1 MSIFIGVDPGKT
13 GGIAWMR
20 DDFSR
25 PEHVKFDGLTELDVH
40 NVVQSLVADADCEGV
55 SVYAVIESV
64 SATPQMGVTSA
75 FSFGRNFGF
84 WLGVLAGCAVPYSLV
99 RPQKWQ
105 KAMGC
110 MTKGDKNVSKAAA
123 QRLYPNEKIT
133 HATADA
139 LLLATY
145 CRRHYAELF

>member
-1 MSIFIGVDPGKT
+1 MIFIGIDPGKT
-13 GGIAWMR
+13 GGIAWVH
-20 DDFSR
+20 DDSAV
-25 PEHVKFDGLTELDVH
+25 PCHIKFDGLTELDVH
-40 NVVQSLVADADCEGV
+40 RVVQSLVCLAQKEMQ

-110 MTKGDKNVSKAAA
+110 MSKGDKNVTKAAA
-123 QRLYPNEKIT
+123 QRLYPNERIT
-133 HATADA
+133 HHTADA
-139 LLLATY
+139 LLLATF
-145 CRRHYAELF
+145 CRRHHAELF

>member
-1 MSIFIGVDPGKT
+1 MIFIGIDPGKS

-20 DDFSR
+20 DDFSA
-25 PEHVKFDGLTELDVH
+25 PSHVKFDGMTELDVH
-40 NVVQSLVADADCEGV
+40 NVVESLVAEADCEAV
-55 SVYAVIESV
+55 SVCAVIESV
-64 SATPQMGVTSA
+64 SASPQMGVTSA

-84 WLGVLAGCAVPYSLV
+84 WLGVLAGCAVPFALV

-110 MTKGDKNVSKAAA
+110 LTKGDKNISKSAA
-123 QRLYPNEKIT
+123 QRLYPNERIT
-133 HATADA
+133 HSTADA

-145 CRRHYAELF
+145 CRRFHHELF